1 MVEKDVEY
9 AIKNLILSNND
20 EEIGIT
26 NEFQS
31 DGIIRYKGK
40 AIGILEFKNKKNL
53 INTETLGKILCQ
65 ALCYYYKLIQKE
77 DIQYSKPFYLILGD
91 DNEIIIMNI
100 HQLPNNW
107 VMNKKW
113 GEVAPSKAGSFSDL
127 LEFGVSALN
136 ILKPIYFKYDD
147 IKELKFGFHLL
158 LSNLFN

>member
-53 INTETLGKILCQ
+53 TNTETLGKTLCQ

-91 DNEIIIMNI
+91 DNEVIIMNI
-100 HQLPNNW
+100 HQLSNNW
-107 VMNKKW
+107 FMNKKW
-113 GEVAPSKAGSFSDL
+113 G
-127 LEFGVSALN
+127 
-136 ILKPIYFKYDD
+136 
-147 IKELKFGFHLL
+147 
-158 LSNLFN
+158 

>member
-53 INTETLGKILCQ
+53 TNTETLGKTLCQ

-77 DIQYSKPFYLILGD
+77 KEKFRQ
-91 DNEIIIMNI
+91 
-100 HQLPNNW
+100 
-107 VMNKKW
+107 
-113 GEVAPSKAGSFSDL
+113 KAA
-127 LEFGVSALN
+127 V
-136 ILKPIYFKYDD
+136 
-147 IKELKFGFHLL
+147 
-158 LSNLFN
+158 